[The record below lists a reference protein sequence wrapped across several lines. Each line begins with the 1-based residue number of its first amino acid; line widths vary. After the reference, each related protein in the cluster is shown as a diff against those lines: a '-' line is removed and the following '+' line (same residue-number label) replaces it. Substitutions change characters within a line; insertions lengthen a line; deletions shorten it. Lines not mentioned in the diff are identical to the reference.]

1 MFGLPTA
8 VISVVCYSL
17 CCMETIDDEV
27 QSDEDSDDE
36 VETTAQLI
44 GLYDSVMSLCLLEI
58 LEVYWYSSGDNCSIN
73 RFV

>member
-17 CCMETIDDEV
+17 CCMESIEDEV

-36 VETTAQLI
+36 IRDTLAQQI
-44 GLYDSVMSLCLLEI
+44 GL
-58 LEVYWYSSGDNCSIN
+58 
-73 RFV
+73 

>member
-17 CCMETIDDEV
+17 CCMESIDDEV

-36 VETTAQLI
+36 IRDTLAQQI
-44 GLYDSVMSLCLLEI
+44 GL
-58 LEVYWYSSGDNCSIN
+58 
-73 RFV
+73 